1 MFFSNQDYQWNL
13 VNFQYILYMIVD
25 VYGWI
30 CLCMPHIHW
39 WNFLYMDALWRKS
52 EQFFESVNEF
62 YLWIKFTYE
71 SNKENIVFSFTKV
84 SLKSG
89 KVITDLYVKPTDC
102 HQYLEYLLA
111 HKNSFVFSQTLCI
124 SRLCGSEKEILVQE
138 KGVLRRS
145 D

>member
-1 MFFSNQDYQWNL
+1 
-13 VNFQYILYMIVD
+13 
-25 VYGWI
+25 
-30 CLCMPHIHW
+30 
-39 WNFLYMDALWRKS
+39 MDALWRKS

-89 KVITDLYVKPTDC
+89 KVITDLYVKPIDC

-138 KGVLRRS
+138 KGVLRRL